1 MFGGK
6 LKDEGGYSCIFSPPL
21 KCKDTPLTI
30 SDVSDD
36 LTYGKL
42 MKIKDADKE
51 FNIANIISK
60 IPNIKGIPL
69 WKNYF
74 VVSESICSPSINQ
87 TDKDLSKCEVLK
99 DHKMSEFKLTMMP
112 FRGIALDV
120 YMYHKN
126 FDFDAFALHLIE
138 AGALLNLFGIV
149 HKDLHKGNVLVD
161 KHDVP
166 RIIDFNLSIDIRG
179 ALHLRP
185 HSHSYKLTQEPPDYT
200 IINAINLRKGYNMNV
215 VITNICKKSIIKD
228 ISLLLNISYDD
239 IFNSITRYY
248 EDINNTPRSDSEK
261 WFIDYWSKIDSWS
274 IGVIIVQIIIITNN
288 NISQTMKNMLKKMCA
303 VNPNER
309 IDCVQAL
316 RYLNPEN
323 FIVKKY
329 GENWFSKAGYGF

>member
-30 SDVSDD
+30 SDVSSD

-51 FNIANIISK
+51 FSIANIISR
-60 IPNIKGIPL
+60 IPHIKGIPL

-74 VVSESICSPSINQ
+74 VVSESICSPSISQN
-87 TDKDLSKCEVLK
+87 DKDLSKCEVLK
-99 DHKMSEFKLTMMP
+99 DHKMSEFKLTIMP
-112 FRGIALDV
+112 FRGVALDR
-120 YMYHKN
+120 YAYRQD

-138 AGALLNLFGIV
+138 AGALLNIFGIV

-166 RIIDFNLSIDIRG
+166 RIIDFNLSIDTRSP
-179 ALHLRP
+179 LNLRT
-185 HSHSYKLTQEPPDYT
+185 HSHSYKLTQEPPDAT
-200 IINAINLRKGYNMNV
+200 IINAISLNKGYKMDV
-215 VITNICKKSIIKD
+215 VIKNICKKSIIKD
-228 ISLLLNISYDD
+228 ISLLLNISHDD

-248 EDINNTPRSDSEK
+248 ESITSDSE
-261 WFIDYWSKIDSWS
+261 WFLNYWSKIDSWS
-274 IGVIIVQIIIITNN
+274 IGVIIVQIIIIINKD
-288 NISQTMKNMLKKMCA
+288 ISQTMKNMLKKMCA